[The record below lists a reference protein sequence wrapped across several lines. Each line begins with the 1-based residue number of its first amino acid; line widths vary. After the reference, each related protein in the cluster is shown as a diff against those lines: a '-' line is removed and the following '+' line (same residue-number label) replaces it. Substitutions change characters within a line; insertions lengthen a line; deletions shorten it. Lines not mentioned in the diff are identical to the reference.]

1 LLDAR
6 ERGRWAALDALET
19 QYREQLAAI
28 NLIDPTDLQLAIFR
42 EPKAVALEEQENWR
56 LIVACVPDMMPA
68 LHALMEA
75 APQCDILVQATAT
88 EAERFTAY
96 GTPDPA
102 YWTQAQ
108 LSLPDTSIALAE
120 TPADEAAYIEHFL
133 ARTGIVNPHKICL
146 GVLNREIMPT
156 LTGSFATHGI
166 HIFEPSPLPLSRQ
179 PATRILRDLF
189 KLAATERIELVLP
202 LLAIPEAV
210 ALVGSDYVTLR
221 KAFVELIDKHRPA
234 TLREAH
240 LFLKEDA
247 LEKLFLN
254 RIEQWL
260 AALRQ
265 NPSLGAKTVLTDL
278 FGAQIIDPVKD
289 ATRFATFEALQQLFT
304 EMNAIRVPEVT
315 PSEAL
320 LMTRLSQTSIHPIRG
335 TSETS
340 YEGRF
345 EILWSNAEQ
354 FVVAGLNEGIF
365 PDTTFEDAFLPNA
378 FRKTLGLRS
387 DVNRI
392 ARDAYI
398 LETLCGRCAPENL
411 CFTASRLNANGDWI
425 KPSRLFFRC
434 AEAVQTERAK
444 QFFLKP
450 AVQTLVTGDLS
461 ALTFASSPAEWLK
474 AHPHAPT
481 RLSPSAIARFLT
493 APILY
498 WMEKVLHAHE
508 TAPLENG
515 IQQNT
520 FGTLIHTAME
530 ALALTGN
537 EQDPD
542 VLEKVLKTAFDQTF
556 YNDYGGNPD
565 VELLALRHAA
575 HKRLKQAA
583 LVESKLRKDGWE
595 TRYREAD
602 TRKGA
607 WEVPVRIGERWIT
620 LYGQIDR
627 IDYNAATKTWRVID
641 YKTGK
646 IDSPEKAHYRKPKNG
661 EVIWSSFQ
669 LPIYRLLL
677 RHALKLSPEDTV
689 EMAYFTLPGSGES
702 SLMVMKDP
710 YSEEATFEDL
720 KKVLHKILTLSEETL
735 LENFDEVRNPL
746 LKHLLSSYVKSHDTH
761 D

>member
-1 LLDAR
+1 MTMPKPTLHFIGNDRSAPQQIVQWCLQQWPDTLPAGIVFCVPTALAMRRLRDALVKAYNVFHGIRFTQPAGLTAYFAQPHTSAIATASEQLCVWDRVFDWLAQADKDNLIAQWLFPGKNEWLARPAARYTVAQRFIKLRATLAEVCLDFGGVANHPQTQLLDAR

-411 CFTASRLNANGDWI
+411 CFTASRLNAN
-425 KPSRLFFRC
+425 
-434 AEAVQTERAK
+434 AE
-444 QFFLKP
+444 
-450 AVQTLVTGDLS
+450 
-461 ALTFASSPAEWLK
+461 
-474 AHPHAPT
+474 
-481 RLSPSAIARFLT
+481 
-493 APILY
+493 
-498 WMEKVLHAHE
+498 
-508 TAPLENG
+508 
-515 IQQNT
+515 
-520 FGTLIHTAME
+520 
-530 ALALTGN
+530 
-537 EQDPD
+537 
-542 VLEKVLKTAFDQTF
+542 
-556 YNDYGGNPD
+556 
-565 VELLALRHAA
+565 
-575 HKRLKQAA
+575 
-583 LVESKLRKDGWE
+583 
-595 TRYREAD
+595 
-602 TRKGA
+602 
-607 WEVPVRIGERWIT
+607 
-620 LYGQIDR
+620 
-627 IDYNAATKTWRVID
+627 
-641 YKTGK
+641 
-646 IDSPEKAHYRKPKNG
+646 
-661 EVIWSSFQ
+661 
-669 LPIYRLLL
+669 
-677 RHALKLSPEDTV
+677 
-689 EMAYFTLPGSGES
+689 
-702 SLMVMKDP
+702 
-710 YSEEATFEDL
+710 
-720 KKVLHKILTLSEETL
+720 
-735 LENFDEVRNPL
+735 
-746 LKHLLSSYVKSHDTH
+746 
-761 D
+761 